1 VFDRLLNDVRPGVSA
16 KGLGAR
22 GRRWVY
28 VPEDQLSARIGPLAD
43 ATRPRGA
50 VIIESRWK
58 ASLRPYHIQRLAV
71 LWSNQRQFAL
81 ELARDGV
88 DVLYITSEEPF
99 ATTLEQALAGE
110 LGKRMKRDACDRLLC
125 MKPAER
131 ELRTDLAGLVERGAL
146 EYVPHEGWLTT
157 PEDFRKACP
166 KTPWKMD
173 SFYRHVRQRTGVLMT
188 PEGEYIGGKVSFD
201 TENRRAWPG
210 TPPAPKPVSFAPD
223 EVTREVI
230 EMVQRDCAHHPGT
243 LDDTQVPATL
253 KDAEA
258 LWNWAR
264 KQCLEHFGAYED
276 AMSVRSRTLFHTRVS
291 TLVNMHRILPAT
303 LVAAVEN
310 MNIPLASK
318 EGFIRQVLGWREFV
332 RHVHDATDGFRTI
345 AGKPVATLESPGSA
359 GFERWSGKAWATP
372 RGASDRG
379 LGGATP
385 AHLTSHPGGATPLP
399 PAFWGA
405 PSGMRCLD
413 EVVSSV
419 MAEGWSHH
427 ITRLMVLSNLATLL
441 DINPRELT
449 DWFWCAFTDAW
460 DWVVE
465 PNVLG
470 MGTYAVGGIMTTK
483 PYVAG
488 SAYIDKMSDY
498 CEHCPLT
505 PGKTCPITRLYWAFL
520 ARHEKTLAGNPRL
533 FMPMNALKKRSAA
546 ERARDQQAFVH
557 VRDVLV
563 AGKRLAADQL
573 GAW

>member
-1 VFDRLLNDVRPGVSA
+1 VF
-16 KGLGAR
+16 
-22 GRRWVY
+22 
-28 VPEDQLSARIGPLAD
+28 VPEDQLSSAIGLLSD
-43 ATRPRGA
+43 AKRPRGA
-50 VIIESRWK
+50 VMIESRWK

-88 DVLYITSEEPF
+88 DVLYLISDEPF
-99 ATTLEQALAGE
+99 AIAIERALEGE
-110 LGKRMKRDACDRLLC
+110 LGTRMKRDACERLVC
-125 MKPAER
+125 MRPAER
-131 ELRTDLAGLVERGAL
+131 ELRADLAGLVQRGVI
-146 EYVPHEGWLTT
+146 EYVPHDGWLTT
-157 PEDFRKACP
+157 PEDFRKSCP

-188 PEGEYIGGKVSFD
+188 PEGEYVGGKVSFD
-201 TENRRAWPG
+201 TENRKAWPG
-210 TPPAPKPVSFAPD
+210 TPPAAKPLSFTPD

-230 EMVQRDCAHHPGT
+230 EMVRRDFAHHPGQ
-243 LDDTQVPATL
+243 LDETQIPATP
-253 KDAEA
+253 KDAAA
-258 LWNWAR
+258 LWTWAR
-264 KQCLEHFGAYED
+264 KQCMEHFGAYED

-291 TLVNMHRILPAT
+291 TLVNMHRILPRT
-303 LVAAVEN
+303 IVEDVEK

-345 AGKPVATLESPGSA
+345 AGKPVTTLDSPGSA
-359 GFERWSGKAWATP
+359 GLERWSGKAWTTP
-372 RGASDRG
+372 GRASG

-385 AHLTSHPGGATPLP
+385 AHLGGDTPLP

-419 MAEGWSHH
+419 MSEGWSHH

-546 ERARDQQAFVH
+546 ERSKDHEAFVH
-557 VRDVLV
+557 VRDLLV
-563 AGKRLAADQL
+563 AGRRLVAERL
-573 GAW
+573 GNW